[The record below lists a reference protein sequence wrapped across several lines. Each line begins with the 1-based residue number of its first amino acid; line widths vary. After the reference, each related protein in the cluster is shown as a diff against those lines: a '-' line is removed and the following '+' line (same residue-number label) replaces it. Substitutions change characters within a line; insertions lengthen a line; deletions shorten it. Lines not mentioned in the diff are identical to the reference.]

1 MQPYTVPRCPLAR
14 RGGLGESTRVGT
26 FVLALHSHLPYC
38 RGAGRWPHGEEWIHE
53 AVLGTYL
60 PLLVLL
66 HDLRD
71 AGVPYRIV
79 IGLTPVLIEQLA
91 DRDIDVRNLE
101 YIDDQL
107 RRAEKDVRRF
117 LDSADHGRA
126 ALADFYVGSY
136 RRLRRAY
143 VDRFGRNLVGA
154 FADLART
161 GHVEILTSA
170 ATHGYLPLL
179 DRPSV
184 EAQLSIGRRST
195 KRLTGLE
202 PTGIW
207 LPECAYR
214 PGLEVPLAAHGITHF
229 FTDAALLP
237 GHARPAGEVARRRG
251 QSELGRWA
259 PHEARVQVAPVAEAT
274 DVDLLRP
281 YYVGDSDVVAIA
293 RHDRVSGQVWSAF
306 MGYPGDPEYRE
317 FHRKDTTSG
326 LRYWRVTSV
335 HKGLGEK
342 EDYAPGR
349 AAERAREHAAHFVEV
364 VRGELAGRTAD
375 GRDPLLAVTFD
386 SELFGHWWFEGVDW
400 LGLVLRQ
407 LTASEIRVSTAA
419 EYLER
424 EPPRARVALAEGSW
438 GKNNDHS
445 TWLNEGTGWMWD
457 ELARLATEMSALR
470 AGPPIADPFRARAA
484 RQAARELLLAQ
495 SSDWPFLVT
504 TGQAADYAV
513 ERFRAH
519 AHRFRRAAALA
530 REGDIDDEVEL
541 RSLERAD
548 NPFPDATLA
557 DFKS

>member
-1 MQPYTVPRCPLAR
+1 M
-14 RGGLGESTRVGT
+14 GT

-66 HDLRD
+66 QDLRE

-79 IGLTPVLIEQLA
+79 IGLTPILIEQLA
-91 DRDIDVRNLE
+91 DHDIDVRNLE
-101 YIDDQL
+101 YIDDQI
-107 RRAEKDVRRF
+107 RRAEKDGGRF
-117 LDSADHGRA
+117 VDAGDHARA
-126 ALADFYVGSY
+126 ALADFYLGSY
-136 RRLRRAY
+136 RRLREAY
-143 VDRFGRNLVGA
+143 VGRFGRDLVGA
-154 FADLART
+154 FADLARS
-161 GHVEILTSA
+161 GHVEVLTSA

-179 DRPSV
+179 DRASV
-184 EAQLSIGRRST
+184 DAQLRVGRRST
-195 KRLTGLE
+195 RRLLGLD

-207 LPECAYR
+207 LPECAYA
-214 PGLEVPLAAHGITHF
+214 PGLETVLASHGITHF

-237 GHARPAGEVARRRG
+237 GHARPAGQIARRRG
-251 QSELGRWA
+251 QSELGRFE
-259 PHEARVQVAPVAEAT
+259 PHESRVALATAPLPG

-306 MGYPGDPEYRE
+306 MGYPGDPQYRE
-317 FHRKDTTSG
+317 FHRKDDRSG

-342 EDYAPGR
+342 EDYSPGR
-349 AAERAREHAAHFVEV
+349 AAERAREHAAHFVSV
-364 VRGELAGRTAD
+364 VRDELSARDVT

-407 LTASEIRVSTAA
+407 LSTSGTTVATAS

-424 EPPRARVALAEGSW
+424 EPPTERVALTEGSW

-445 TWLNEGTGWMWD
+445 TWRNEGTAWMWD
-457 ELARLATEMSALR
+457 ELHRLAAEMHDLRSSAR
-470 AGPPIADPFRARAA
+470 GDHPFRERAA
-484 RQAARELLLAQ
+484 RHAARELLLAQ

-519 AHRFRRAAALA
+519 AQRFRRASALA
-530 REGDIDDEVEL
+530 RSGDAEEDEVEL

-548 NPFPDATLA
+548 NPFPDASLA
-557 DFKS
+557 DFAA

>member
-1 MQPYTVPRCPLAR
+1 M
-14 RGGLGESTRVGT
+14 GT

-79 IGLTPVLIEQLA
+79 IGLTPILIEQLA
-91 DRDIDVRNLE
+91 DRDINVRTLE
-101 YIDDQL
+101 YIDDQVT
-107 RRAEKDVRRF
+107 RAENDVRRF
-117 LDSADHGRA
+117 TEAPDQGRA
-126 ALADFYVGSY
+126 ELANFYVGSY
-136 RRLRRAY
+136 RRLRDAY
-143 VDRFGRNLVGA
+143 RSRFGRDLVGA
-154 FADLART
+154 FAELAKT

-179 DRPSV
+179 DHSSIQ
-184 EAQLSIGRRST
+184 AQLRIGRRSSR
-195 KRLTGLE
+195 RLTGLD

-207 LPECAYR
+207 LPECAYK
-214 PGLEVPLAAHGITHF
+214 PGLEKALADHGITHF

-237 GHARPAGEVARRRG
+237 GNARPAGDVARGRG
-251 QSELGRWA
+251 QSELGRWPA
-259 PHEARVQVAPVAEAT
+259 HEERVQGLAMAAPAS

-281 YYVGDSDVVAIA
+281 YYVADSDVVAIA
-293 RHDRVSGQVWSAF
+293 RHDRVSSQVWSAF
-306 MGYPGDPEYRE
+306 TGYPGDAQYRE

-335 HKGLGEK
+335 HKGLGDK
-342 EDYAPGR
+342 EEYWPDR
-349 AAERAREHAAHFVEV
+349 AAERARDHARHFVRV
-364 VRGELAGRTAD
+364 VREELSGRSAD

-400 LGLVLRQ
+400 LGLVLRG
-407 LTASEIRVSTAA
+407 LTETGVRVATAT

-424 EPPRARVALAEGSW
+424 EPPNERVALSEGSW

-445 TWLNEGTGWMWD
+445 TWLNEGSAWMWD
-457 ELARLATEMSALR
+457 ELARLAREMDGLR
-470 AGPPIADPFRARAA
+470 ANPPQNDPFRERAA
-484 RQAARELLLAQ
+484 RQAVRELLLAQ

-513 ERFRAH
+513 ERFRSH
-519 AHRFRRAAALA
+519 THRFHRAIALA
-530 REGDIDDEVEL
+530 HSGDATEDEVEL
-541 RSLERAD
+541 RSLEHAD
-548 NPFPDATLA
+548 NPFPDAALG
-557 DFKS
+557 DFDN

>member
-1 MQPYTVPRCPLAR
+1 M
-14 RGGLGESTRVGT
+14 GT

-71 AGVPYRIV
+71 AGLPYRIV
-79 IGLTPVLIEQLA
+79 IGLTPILIEQLA
-91 DRDIDVRNLE
+91 DRDINVRTLE
-101 YIDDQL
+101 YIDDQVVRAEMDL
-107 RRAEKDVRRF
+107 RRFMDA
-117 LDSADHGRA
+117 ADHA
-126 ALADFYVGSY
+126 QAELADFYVGSY
-136 RRLRRAY
+136 RRLREAY
-143 VDRFGRNLVGA
+143 RGRFGRDLVGA
-154 FADLART
+154 FADVAKS

-179 DRPSV
+179 DRVSV
-184 EAQLSIGRRST
+184 EAQLRIGRRSSR
-195 KRLTGLE
+195 RLTGLD

-207 LPECAYR
+207 LPECAYT
-214 PGLEVPLAAHGITHF
+214 PGLEKSLAAHGITHF

-237 GHARPAGEVARRRG
+237 GHARPAGDVARRRG

-259 PHEARVQVAPVAEAT
+259 PHEDRVQVTTASTVT
-274 DVDLLRP
+274 SDVDLLRP
-281 YYVGDSDVVAIA
+281 YYVGESDVVAIA
-293 RHDRVSGQVWSAF
+293 RHDRVSSQVWSAVT
-306 MGYPGDPEYRE
+306 GYPGDAQYRE

-342 EDYAPGR
+342 EGYSPNR
-349 AAERAREHAAHFVEV
+349 AAERAREHANHFVHV
-364 VRGELAGRTAD
+364 VRQELSGRSTD

-400 LGLVLRQ
+400 LGLVLRD
-407 LTASEIRVSTAA
+407 LVGSGVRVATAA
-419 EYLER
+419 EYLDR
-424 EPPRARVALAEGSW
+424 EPPKERIALSEGSW

-445 TWLNEGTGWMWD
+445 TWLNEGTAWMWD
-457 ELARLATEMSALR
+457 ELGGLAREMDALR
-470 AGPPIADPFRARAA
+470 ASPPRADPFRDRAV
-484 RQAARELLLAQ
+484 RQAMRELLLAQ

-513 ERFRAH
+513 ERFRSH

-530 REGDIDDEVEL
+530 HSGNANDDDVEL

-548 NPFPDATLA
+548 NPFPDASLS
-557 DFKS
+557 DFAR

>member
-1 MQPYTVPRCPLAR
+1 M
-14 RGGLGESTRVGT
+14 GT

-79 IGLTPVLIEQLA
+79 IGLTPILLEQLA
-91 DRDIDVRNLE
+91 DRDINVRTLE
-101 YIDDQL
+101 YIDDQVL
-107 RRAEKDVRRF
+107 RAEKDVRRF
-117 LDSADHGRA
+117 RDASDQRVT
-126 ALADFYVGSY
+126 LAEFYVGSY
-136 RRLRRAY
+136 RRLREAY
-143 VDRFGRNLVGA
+143 GSRFGRDLVGA
-154 FADLART
+154 FADLAET

-179 DRPSV
+179 DPPSV
-184 EAQLSIGRRST
+184 EAQLRIGRRSSR
-195 KRLTGLE
+195 RLTGLE

-207 LPECAYR
+207 LPECAYK
-214 PGLEVPLAAHGITHF
+214 PGLEKALAAHGITHF

-237 GHARPAGEVARRRG
+237 GHARPAGDIRRRRG

-259 PHEARVQVAPVAEAT
+259 PQEERADVATALAT
-274 DVDLLRP
+274 PSDVDLLRP
-281 YYVGDSDVVAIA
+281 YYVGESEVVAIA
-293 RHDRVSGQVWSAF
+293 RHDRVSSQVWSAF
-306 MGYPGDPEYRE
+306 TGYPGDGEYRE

-342 EDYAPGR
+342 EEYSPHR
-349 AAERAREHAAHFVEV
+349 AAERARDHANHFVHV
-364 VRGELAGRTAD
+364 VREELSLRSAD

-400 LGLVLRQ
+400 LGLVLRE
-407 LTASEIRVSTAA
+407 LTESDVRVATAA
-419 EYLER
+419 EYLDR
-424 EPPRARVALAEGSW
+424 EPPKERIALSEGSW

-445 TWLNEGTGWMWD
+445 TWINEGTAWIWD
-457 ELARLATEMSALR
+457 ELGRLAREMDGLR
-470 AGPPIADPFRARAA
+470 ASAPRDDPFRERAA
-484 RQAARELLLAQ
+484 RQAVRELLLAQ

-513 ERFRAH
+513 ERFRSH
-519 AHRFRRAAALA
+519 AHRFRRAVALA
-530 REGDIDDEVEL
+530 HSGNINDDEVEL

-548 NPFPDATLA
+548 NPFPDASLA
-557 DFKS
+557 DFQG

>member
-1 MQPYTVPRCPLAR
+1 
-14 RGGLGESTRVGT
+14 VGT

-79 IGLTPVLIEQLA
+79 IGLTPILIEQLA
-91 DRDIDVRNLE
+91 DRDINVRALE
-101 YIDDQL
+101 YIDDQVL
-107 RRAEKDVRRF
+107 RAEKDVRRF
-117 LDSADHGRA
+117 TDAPDQGRA
-126 ALADFYVGSY
+126 ELANFYVGSY
-136 RRLRRAY
+136 RRLREAY
-143 VDRFGRNLVGA
+143 RGRFGRDLVGA
-154 FADLART
+154 FASLAKT

-184 EAQLSIGRRST
+184 DAQLRIGRRSSR
-195 KRLTGLE
+195 RLTGLD

-207 LPECAYR
+207 LPECAYA
-214 PGLEVPLAAHGITHF
+214 PGLEKALAAHGITHF

-237 GHARPAGEVARRRG
+237 GHARPAGDVARGRG
-251 QSELGRWA
+251 QSELGRWPA
-259 PHEARVQVAPVAEAT
+259 HEEPVNATAAVASS

-281 YYVGDSDVVAIA
+281 YYVGNSDVVAIA
-293 RHDRVSGQVWSAF
+293 RHDRVSSQVWSAF
-306 MGYPGDPEYRE
+306 TGYPGDAHYRE
-317 FHRKDTTSG
+317 FHRKDTSSG

-342 EDYAPGR
+342 EEYSPGR
-349 AAERAREHAAHFVEV
+349 AAERAREHASHFVNV
-364 VRGELAGRTAD
+364 VRAELSGRSAD

-400 LGLVLRQ
+400 LGLVLRE
-407 LTASEIRVSTAA
+407 LTESDVRVATAA
-419 EYLER
+419 EYLDR
-424 EPPRARVALAEGSW
+424 EPPTERVALSEGSW

-445 TWLNEGTGWMWD
+445 TWLNEGTAWMWD
-457 ELARLATEMSALR
+457 ELERLAREMDALR
-470 AGPPIADPFRARAA
+470 ARTTREGPFRERAA
-484 RQAARELLLAQ
+484 RQAVRELLLAQ

-513 ERFRAH
+513 ERFRSH
-519 AHRFRRAAALA
+519 AHRYRRAVALA
-530 REGDIDDEVEL
+530 HSGDPIEDEVEL
-541 RSLERAD
+541 RSLELAD
-548 NPFPDATLA
+548 NPFPDAALA
-557 DFKS
+557 DFQSQ

>member
-1 MQPYTVPRCPLAR
+1 M
-14 RGGLGESTRVGT
+14 GT

-79 IGLTPVLIEQLA
+79 IGLTPILIEQLA
-91 DRDIDVRNLE
+91 DRDIKVRTLE
-101 YIDDQL
+101 YIDDQVV
-107 RRAEKDVRRF
+107 RAEKDARRF
-117 LDSADHGRA
+117 TQSPGEGRA
-126 ALADFYVGSY
+126 GLANFYLGSY
-136 RRLRRAY
+136 CRLREAY
-143 VDRFGRNLVGA
+143 VTRFGRDLVGA
-154 FADLART
+154 FADLAKT

-184 EAQLSIGRRST
+184 EAQLRIGRRSSR
-195 KRLTGLE
+195 RLTGLD

-207 LPECAYR
+207 LPECAYE
-214 PGLEVPLAAHGITHF
+214 PGLEKALAAHGITHF

-237 GHARPAGEVARRRG
+237 GHARPAGDVRRRRG

-259 PHEARVQVAPVAEAT
+259 PHEERVQVMDAPTASS

-293 RHDRVSGQVWSAF
+293 RHDRVSSQVWSAVT
-306 MGYPGDPEYRE
+306 GYPGDAEYRE

-342 EDYAPGR
+342 EEYSPDR
-349 AAERAREHAAHFVEV
+349 AAERARDHARHFVDV
-364 VRGELAGRTAD
+364 VRKELSGRSAD

-400 LGLVLRQ
+400 LGLVLRE
-407 LTASEIRVSTAA
+407 LTESEIRVATAA
-419 EYLER
+419 EYLDW
-424 EPPRARVALAEGSW
+424 EPPKERIALSEGSW

-445 TWLNEGTGWMWD
+445 TWLNEGTAWMWD
-457 ELARLATEMSALR
+457 ELASLARQMDGLR
-470 AGPPIADPFRARAA
+470 ASPPRNDPFRERAA
-484 RQAARELLLAQ
+484 RQAVRELLLAQ

-513 ERFRAH
+513 ERFRSH
-519 AHRFRRAAALA
+519 AHRFHRAIVLA
-530 REGDIDDEVEL
+530 REGDATEDETEL
-541 RSLERAD
+541 RSLEHAD
-548 NPFPDATLA
+548 NPFPDASLE
-557 DFKS
+557 DFRA